1 MIFGIGTD
9 IVRVARIGALLE
21 RYGKRFPERIL
32 AVAELPAFSTS
43 QWPAHFLARRFAAKE
58 AAAKALGTGFR
69 QGVQPRHIRVTHTP
83 RGQPMLEWQGRTSEL
98 VQHFSINQALLS
110 LTDEKDYAM
119 AFVILVAAK

>member
-9 IVRVARIGALLE
+9 IVQVARIGALLE

-32 AVAELPAFSTS
+32 AAAEFSEFPTS

-69 QGVQPRHIRVTHTP
+69 QGVQPRHIRVAHTP
-83 RGQPMLEWQGRTSEL
+83 QGQPTLEWQGRTSEL
-98 VQHFSINQALLS
+98 IQRFSIGQALLS
-110 LTDEKDYAM
+110 LTDEKDYAV
-119 AFVILVAAK
+119 AFVILVATK